1 MKIPNMMVTI
11 LLAVLLLTLTIL
23 AACNGDDGNGTAP
36 PTTPVTTQPSP
47 TKTIPPKPIKIII
60 GNHTD
65 VTGVSSNA
73 MELLTIA
80 LEDTAEYYTEN
91 NLIPGVEFEVI
102 TYDGQYDPSRDIPGY
117 EWLKERGAD
126 FIFSPVG
133 ATAVTL
139 KPFLEEDKMI
149 LFMMAPHID
158 AFVPPGWV
166 FAPGNALFAEQM
178 YTLLKWVAEN
188 DPDFPQDRPA
198 KIGGAFWNESTGLAM
213 LGGAEEYANA
223 HPDQYEW
230 EGSHLAPLG
239 TFIWEAEAE
248 ALKDCDYVLPPVPPN
263 AFVRAFRNKEATA
276 TFLGSDAHVAFLGQ
290 LSDADLWEE
299 CDGMMVIRPFR
310 WWNEEGELV
319 DLTKQLLNENH
330 PDDAESIIQKG
341 VGYIT
346 VQPAYIMLEMVR
358 ATVEAVGNINFS
370 SEAMYEVAQSFA
382 ITIDGCHHSFSETKR
397 TSNDELNID
406 QLRAA
411 EKDLFRMHDDWLPI
425 VWKP

>member
-23 AACNGDDGNGTAP
+23 AACNGDDGNGTVP
-36 PTTPVTTQPSP
+36 PTTPVTTLPSP

-178 YTLLKWVAEN
+178 YTLLIWVAEN

-213 LGGAEEYANA
+213 LGGAEEYALRIA
-223 HPDQYEW
+223 SAAIERSWDVHAAFDAGPQMDTLKDDFARLGVTYHP
-230 EGSHLAPLG
+230 LALPDEARGRFANELKRFVRMAKLLVALRPDPRDECLG
-239 TFIWEAEAE
+239 TELRGRLGTG
-248 ALKDCDYVLPPVPPN
+248 ALGAGRGPPAPQTGGG
-263 AFVRAFRNKEATA
+263 ARADGRPALLALDTGG
-276 TFLGSDAHVAFLGQ
+276 GSDGAHGARGRRAVARARAPHRDRPGARVRGEWLRGGG
-290 LSDADLWEE
+290 LRRADRRDA
-299 CDGMMVIRPFR
+299 
-310 WWNEEGELV
+310 
-319 DLTKQLLNENH
+319 
-330 PDDAESIIQKG
+330 
-341 VGYIT
+341 
-346 VQPAYIMLEMVR
+346 
-358 ATVEAVGNINFS
+358 
-370 SEAMYEVAQSFA
+370 
-382 ITIDGCHHSFSETKR
+382 
-397 TSNDELNID
+397 
-406 QLRAA
+406 AA
-411 EKDLFRMHDDWLPI
+411 
-425 VWKP
+425 